1 MNIAHFN
8 RWFKYALSSRYW
20 IYQRLFICASTLAF
34 SQLAWGNAKN
44 NDSAILTVWLDVFIA
59 NDLSMVKKQHIMT
72 GWVVALDVERQ
83 LIPEINRIWQPAV
96 ITFKARHVPAV
107 ASLAHPKK

>member
-1 MNIAHFN
+1 
-8 RWFKYALSSRYW
+8 
-20 IYQRLFICASTLAF
+20 
-34 SQLAWGNAKN
+34 
-44 NDSAILTVWLDVFIA
+44 
-59 NDLSMVKKQHIMT
+59 MT
-72 GWVVALDVERQ
+72 GWVVTPDVDRQ